1 MNKKTKGTTLWHKK
15 YFLAAIATIVVVCT
29 ALSIYRQDEQIHADT
44 ALIDTLLTHG
54 KTDSAYQSLRKLRKW
69 EIQSK
74 SELAY
79 YNLLQAEIM
88 FRKNIAPPEYAGINQ
103 SIEFY
108 GKAKDYSKLARAYY
122 VKGRIADLNGN
133 IKECV
138 RYMTMAESAASNT
151 NDNTLKCRIYIT
163 ITSTCINGGER
174 HLALENGR
182 KAIYFGEKSG
192 NKELLTYC
200 YSNFAAIYARFG
212 NQDSAIFYTEKYI
225 PLIRYLPDSSKMF
238 ALTNIGAAY
247 EFRDP
252 TKAKEYARKALEIRP
267 YANAYHLLGAIAY
280 REGRTE
286 EAMGLL
292 KRGIKA
298 SAELMRTISMTED
311 LAEYEQKEG
320 NSGEAARLLKMAT
333 TMRDSLARKNTADS
347 IAGVMAA
354 HELLHAAWDRLSE
367 GEQKEITGWLDELY
381 ESDQEW
387 FAVELESYE
396 DEEWTEEMY
405 TRAATKRR
413 ELPAE
418 LEEHYGEYFE
428 DRAQV
433 VQYYE
438 NYQEPLNE
446 LNAELDERWA
456 ELDELDVAIERE
468 RAEYEAAVE
477 EYNGRV
483 ERFNACA
490 DTPGCFDEATFQRLG
505 RPLEAEGEELDAWQ
519 EALNGR
525 IREYNQKLAEYNERA
540 AVLEGLYRRMNSN
553 EAGEAVEEV

>member
-1 MNKKTKGTTLWHKK
+1 MIKGGAPK
-15 YFLAAIATIVVVCT
+15 AVVAMLV
-29 ALSIYRQDEQIHADT
+29 
-44 ALIDTLLTHG
+44 
-54 KTDSAYQSLRKLRKW
+54 
-69 EIQSK
+69 
-74 SELAY
+74 
-79 YNLLQAEIM
+79 
-88 FRKNIAPPEYAGINQ
+88 
-103 SIEFY
+103 
-108 GKAKDYSKLARAYY
+108 
-122 VKGRIADLNGN
+122 
-133 IKECV
+133 
-138 RYMTMAESAASNT
+138 
-151 NDNTLKCRIYIT
+151 
-163 ITSTCINGGER
+163 
-174 HLALENGR
+174 
-182 KAIYFGEKSG
+182 
-192 NKELLTYC
+192 
-200 YSNFAAIYARFG
+200 
-212 NQDSAIFYTEKYI
+212 
-225 PLIRYLPDSSKMF
+225 
-238 ALTNIGAAY
+238 GAAV
-247 EFRDP
+247 
-252 TKAKEYARKALEIRP
+252 
-267 YANAYHLLGAIAY
+267 LLGANWLLERRIPQDWVASWGY
-280 REGRTE
+280 APTE
-286 EAMGLL
+286 EVEELEEALDLTWRGQLIWAAVNPTLEEAEAFNEYCDSHDAEVSVLGCYAPDEDKIYIYAIQDEEL
-292 KRGIKA
+292 KDANK
-298 SAELMRTISMTED
+298 ST
-311 LAEYEQKEG
+311 
-320 NSGEAARLLKMAT
+320 
-333 TMRDSLARKNTADS
+333 
-347 IAGVMAA
+347 AA

-367 GEQKEITGWLDELY
+367 GEQKEIAGWLDELY

-438 NYQEPLNE
+438 NYQEPLDE

>member
-1 MNKKTKGTTLWHKK
+1 MIKG
-15 YFLAAIATIVVVCT
+15 
-29 ALSIYRQDEQIHADT
+29 
-44 ALIDTLLTHG
+44 G
-54 KTDSAYQSLRKLRKW
+54 
-69 EIQSK
+69 
-74 SELAY
+74 
-79 YNLLQAEIM
+79 
-88 FRKNIAPPEYAGINQ
+88 AP
-103 SIEFY
+103 
-108 GKAKDYSKLARAYY
+108 
-122 VKGRIADLNGN
+122 
-133 IKECV
+133 
-138 RYMTMAESAASNT
+138 
-151 NDNTLKCRIYIT
+151 
-163 ITSTCINGGER
+163 
-174 HLALENGR
+174 
-182 KAIYFGEKSG
+182 KAIIAM
-192 NKELLTYC
+192 LV
-200 YSNFAAIYARFG
+200 
-212 NQDSAIFYTEKYI
+212 
-225 PLIRYLPDSSKMF
+225 
-238 ALTNIGAAY
+238 GAAV
-247 EFRDP
+247 
-252 TKAKEYARKALEIRP
+252 
-267 YANAYHLLGAIAY
+267 LLGANWLLERRILQDWVAGWSY
-280 REGRTE
+280 APSAEVAEIE
-286 EAMGLL
+286 EALSLTGKGTRIWAAVNPTLEEAEAFNEYCDSHDAEVSVLGCYAPDEDKIYIYAIQDEEL
-292 KRGIKA
+292 KDANK
-298 SAELMRTISMTED
+298 ST
-311 LAEYEQKEG
+311 
-320 NSGEAARLLKMAT
+320 
-333 TMRDSLARKNTADS
+333 
-347 IAGVMAA
+347 AA

-381 ESDQEW
+381 ESDREW

-468 RAEYEAAVE
+468 RAEYEAAVD

-525 IREYNQKLAEYNERA
+525 IRDYNQKLAEYNERA

>member
-1 MNKKTKGTTLWHKK
+1 MTDMNKKTKGTTLWHKK

-44 ALIDTLLTHG
+44 VLIDTLLTHG

-138 RYMTMAESAASNT
+138 RCMTMAESAASNT

-252 TKAKEYARKALEIRP
+252 AKAKKYARKALEIRP

-286 EAMGLL
+286 AAKGLL

-298 SAELMRTISMTED
+298 STELMRTISMTED

-354 HELLHAAWDRLSE
+354 HELLQAEHNAEAERGNWMAIVAALASVAVAAALATVIYLKRTRQYLRQAKVRVEKSE
-367 GEQKEITGWLDELY
+367 RQLNALKEKLAAIKATSKKEADAHKKALAKMEAEHDKAMKALNKAMEETMANGHQLYVTVERGESISQWKKKEMA
-381 ESDQEW
+381 W
-387 FAVELESYE
+387 FTEYYMAINKEFAHAVETEYKGLTYRQMVFLVLEDMGKSA
-396 DEEWTEEMY
+396 EEIMEAMGISPDNF
-405 TRAATKRR
+405 RKMRSVINTKR
-413 ELPAE
+413 
-418 LEEHYGEYFE
+418 
-428 DRAQV
+428 V
-433 VQYYE
+433 
-438 NYQEPLNE
+438 
-446 LNAELDERWA
+446 
-456 ELDELDVAIERE
+456 
-468 RAEYEAAVE
+468 
-477 EYNGRV
+477 
-483 ERFNACA
+483 
-490 DTPGCFDEATFQRLG
+490 
-505 RPLEAEGEELDAWQ
+505 
-519 EALNGR
+519 
-525 IREYNQKLAEYNERA
+525 
-540 AVLEGLYRRMNSN
+540 
-553 EAGEAVEEV
+553 